1 VSDPLDMNLSVKSH
15 LEAEAIGR
23 QLDRILS
30 FGVFLAARRSQMFLR
45 YVVERSL
52 LNSAPK
58 EYEIA
63 VEVLGRPSD
72 YDPDVDAAVRVEAG
86 RQRNRL
92 REYYDTVRD
101 VL

>member
-1 VSDPLDMNLSVKSH
+1 
-15 LEAEAIGR
+15 
-23 QLDRILS
+23 
-30 FGVFLAARRSQMFLR
+30 MFLR

-86 RQRNRL
+86 RLRNRL
-92 REYYDTVRD
+92 REYYDTVGKTDSISHRNSQGRLWD
-101 VL
+101 CLYLS